1 MTAKIFSWLRFPSQH
16 LTKSRTISRRSTIKA
31 QLHEMEMEKTECLQQ
46 GENLKTKERI
56 GFIFVTWKQSLCFIL
71 TVRKKTSKGDDH
83 IQCSSLHAGLFL
95 KQQFTTTVASRCTE
109 ERSSYSTMLRGM
121 SVL

>member
-31 QLHEMEMEKTECLQQ
+31 QLHETEMEKTECLQQ

-71 TVRKKTSKGDDH
+71 TVRKKQVKVMITFNAAH
-83 IQCSSLHAGLFL
+83 FMPVY
-95 KQQFTTTVASRCTE
+95 F
-109 ERSSYSTMLRGM
+109 
-121 SVL
+121 

>member
-1 MTAKIFSWLRFPSQH
+1 MDDCKNLFLVKISFTTSNQVQNNL
-16 LTKSRTISRRSTIKA
+16 KA

-71 TVRKKTSKGDDH
+71 TVRKKQVKVMITFNAAH
-83 IQCSSLHAGLFL
+83 FMPVY
-95 KQQFTTTVASRCTE
+95 F
-109 ERSSYSTMLRGM
+109 
-121 SVL
+121 

>member
-56 GFIFVTWKQSLCFIL
+56 GFIFVTWKQSLFYTDCE
-71 TVRKKTSKGDDH
+71 KKTSKGDDH

>member
-71 TVRKKTSKGDDH
+71 TVRKKQVKVMITFNAAHFMPVYFYSNNSQQQLLQGALKGGPH
-83 IQCSSLHAGLFL
+83 TPQC
-95 KQQFTTTVASRCTE
+95 
-109 ERSSYSTMLRGM
+109 
-121 SVL
+121 